1 MQLRGVRWRR
11 EVSLRIQHH
20 AVLFAVALAGLSG
33 CGPDPFAVLD
43 DSSQTIS
50 LKVGQELDLT
60 LGTVGPGTYQ
70 TPTIAG
76 GAVAFLGDSL
86 IGPYSPAGPR
96 QLFRFQGVSAGS
108 AIIVL
113 THSGN
118 QPTIADTVVVQ

>member
-1 MQLRGVRWRR
+1 MRL
-11 EVSLRIQHH
+11 QHH
-20 AVLFAVALAGLSG
+20 ALLLGVALLALSG
-33 CGPDPFAVLD
+33 CGPGPFALTND
-43 DSSQTIS
+43 NSQTIS

-60 LGTVGPGTYQ
+60 LGTLGPGAYQ
-70 TPTIAG
+70 VPTISS

-86 IGPYSPAGPR
+86 VGPNSPAGPR

-113 THSGN
+113 TPSGG